1 MKSVGGNLP
10 AHLGPPAGSPH
21 TCTPP
26 SRVPAHLGL
35 PAGSLHSWIPTQ
47 LGPHTA
53 GSLHTWALPCCL
65 EAFTSQHRLVTAPC
79 LPISFWPQTCP
90 RMRPC
95 WVDSPGLC
103 LHGFLLS

>member
-26 SRVPAHLGL
+26 SWVPAHLGL

-47 LGPHTA
+47 LGPCTPGPFLAAWRPSPHSTA
-53 GSLHTWALPCCL
+53 S
-65 EAFTSQHRLVTAPC
+65 
-79 LPISFWPQTCP
+79 
-90 RMRPC
+90 
-95 WVDSPGLC
+95 
-103 LHGFLLS
+103 